1 MNLQMTWLP
10 NKIIEYMTRIVQAID
25 EYCRNYIY
33 FSLSRPHDVVK
44 AAGSRD
50 TDGSQEG
57 QEGFDMY
64 FRWHCHIGIIMGI
77 TSFLN

>member
-1 MNLQMTWLP
+1 MRNVSLVCYPWGYREFP
-10 NKIIEYMTRIVQAID
+10 KVSDII
-25 EYCRNYIY
+25 
-33 FSLSRPHDVVK
+33 HDVVK

>member
-33 FSLSRPHDVVK
+33 FSLSRPVFCD
-44 AAGSRD
+44 
-50 TDGSQEG
+50 
-57 QEGFDMY
+57 
-64 FRWHCHIGIIMGI
+64 IIIMG
-77 TSFLN
+77 

>member
-1 MNLQMTWLP
+1 MYLRVITDVLLGHARDNVLESGT
-10 NKIIEYMTRIVQAID
+10 
-25 EYCRNYIY
+25 
-33 FSLSRPHDVVK
+33 HDVVK